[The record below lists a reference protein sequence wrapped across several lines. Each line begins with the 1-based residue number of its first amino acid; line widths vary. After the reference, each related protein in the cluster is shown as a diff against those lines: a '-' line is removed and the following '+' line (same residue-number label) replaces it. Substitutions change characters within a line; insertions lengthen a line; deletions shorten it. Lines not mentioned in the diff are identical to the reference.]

1 MNKTHDERH
10 EALLQALLA
19 RDRSRT
25 DPEIA
30 RLLAE
35 CAQCREH
42 LAGLDSVVDSLSA
55 FAAERDAVL
64 ATPRS
69 ATQAALEPRVR
80 ATLERLRDETAA
92 RPAPI
97 PVRSTRRWLW
107 PAVAAAILVAAFF
120 IARETRPK
128 PRPIEQTLG
137 SKPELVSPGEFFGP
151 SDVFECRF
159 DGPASYAF
167 EFHVEDL
174 NGDPILTPRS
184 LEPTWNPSIED
195 RAKIPDRF
203 QWWVRAYDASGS
215 SMPDADSG
223 KRSSSRSR

>member
-10 EALLQALLA
+10 EALLQALLT

-30 RLLAE
+30 RTLRE
-35 CAQCREH
+35 CAQCREQ
-42 LAGLDSVVDSLSA
+42 LAGLESVVDSVSA
-55 FAAERDAVL
+55 LAAERDAVL

-69 ATQAALEPRVR
+69 PTQAAIEPRVR
-80 ATLERLRDETAA
+80 ATLERLRDESAA
-92 RPAPI
+92 RPAPT
-97 PVRSTRRWLW
+97 PVRPTQRWLW

-128 PRPIEQTLG
+128 PRPIDQTLG
-137 SKPELVSPGEFFGP
+137 TVPELVSPGEVFGQ

-159 DGPASYAF
+159 DGPSSYGF

-174 NGDPILTPRS
+174 SGNTILAPRS
-184 LEPTWNPSIED
+184 LEPRWNPSVED
-195 RAKIPDRF
+195 RSKIPDHF
-203 QWWVRAYDASGS
+203 QWWVRAYDATGS
-215 SMPDADSG
+215 LPDVDSG
-223 KRSSSRSR
+223 RRSSSRSH